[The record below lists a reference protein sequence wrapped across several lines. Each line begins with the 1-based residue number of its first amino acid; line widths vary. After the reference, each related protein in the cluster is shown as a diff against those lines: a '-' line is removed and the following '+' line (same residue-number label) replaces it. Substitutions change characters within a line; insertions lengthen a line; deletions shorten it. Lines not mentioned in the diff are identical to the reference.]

1 MYDYY
6 AKGLFSAFFDTFSA
20 LGPAKIT
27 KYDRP
32 DSPFSNK
39 VAVCHKTSIFR
50 IIRV

>member
-1 MYDYY
+1 MHDYY
-6 AKGLFSAFFDTFSA
+6 AKGHFSPFFDTFSA
-20 LGPAKIT
+20 FRPAKIV

-32 DSPFSNK
+32 DSPFPNK